1 MKLLKKILHVNY
13 SDNLGGA
20 AISCQRLHYAQL
32 KNNIDSWLF
41 SYDQKIKSNKSITF
55 DNGYIKKQYL
65 LKRIISKIISKPFEN
80 EKIIKSLSIFD
91 TGSLKKINDFNC
103 DVVNLHWVCNEM
115 LSIEN
120 IKKINKPIVW
130 TILDMWPFIGA
141 DHICLESDMPNA
153 YWKNNNVTKKNT
165 SFLNKWVLKRK
176 IKNFPKDIRLVCI
189 SNWLKKKAQESSVF
203 KDYEIDYIPCTLDFE
218 KWKIL
223 DKNLS
228 RKILDLP
235 QNKKIILFISAS
247 GTDDYRKGF
256 HILKKALNNM
266 SRGNDLHLVV
276 VGKVTSKDLKD
287 LKIEKTIYDKF
298 YSGKSDF
305 LNLIYSSADLLT
317 VPSLV
322 EPFGQVAIEALAC
335 GLPTIAFKNTGLED
349 IIDHKKTGYLSNFLD
364 EENFLEGM
372 KWLLYD
378 FNQDER
384 KKKIREY
391 GIMNFSENK
400 ISNEYLKV
408 YNKF

>member
-1 MKLLKKILHVNY
+1 MKLFKKILHVNY

-41 SYDQKIKSNKSITF
+41 SYDQKNNSNRSITF
-55 DNGYIKKQYL
+55 DSGYKKNEYL
-65 LKRIISKIISKPFEN
+65 LKKVISKLISRPFEN
-80 EKIIKSLSIFD
+80 EKIIKSLSIFE
-91 TGSLKKINDFNC
+91 TGSLKKINSFDC
-103 DVVNLHWVCNEM
+103 DVVNLHWICNEM
-115 LSIEN
+115 LLIEN
-120 IKKINKPIVW
+120 IKKINKPLVW

-141 DHICLESDMPNA
+141 DHICLDSNLPDA
-153 YWKNNNVTKKNT
+153 YWKNNNEKKKNT

-176 IKNFPKDIRLVCI
+176 IKNFPKDIKLVCI
-189 SNWLKKKAQESSVF
+189 SNWLKKKALESSVF
-203 KDYEIDYIPCTLDFE
+203 KDYDIDYIPCTLNFN

-223 DKNLS
+223 DKKNS
-228 RKILDLP
+228 RKILNLP
-235 QNKKIILFISAS
+235 KDKKIILFVTAS

-256 HILKKALNNM
+256 HILKKALKNIVKTD
-266 SRGNDLHLVV
+266 DLHLVI
-276 VGKVTSKDLKD
+276 VGRAMKKDLKD
-287 LKIEKTIYDKF
+287 LKIENTIYDKF

-317 VPSLV
+317 VPSLI
-322 EPFGQVAIEALAC
+322 EPFGQVAVEALAC
-335 GLPTIAFKNTGLED
+335 GLPTLAFKNTGLED

-364 EENFLEGM
+364 QENFLDGL

-378 FNQDER
+378 FDHDVS
-384 KKKIREY
+384 KKSIRDH
-391 GIMNFSENK
+391 GINNFSEKK

>member
-55 DNGYIKKQYL
+55 DNGYKKKQYL

-153 YWKNNNVTKKNT
+153 YWKNNNVPKKNT

-203 KDYEIDYIPCTLDFE
+203 KDHEIDYIPCTLDFE

-266 SRGNDLHLVV
+266 ARGNDLHLVV

-322 EPFGQVAIEALAC
+322 EPFGQVAVEALAC

-378 FNQDER
+378 FNQDET

>member
-55 DNGYIKKQYL
+55 DNGYKKKQYL

-153 YWKNNNVTKKNT
+153 YWKNNNVPKKNT

-203 KDYEIDYIPCTLDFE
+203 KDHEIDYIPCTLDFE

-228 RKILDLP
+228 KKILDLP

-266 SRGNDLHLVV
+266 ARGNDLHLVV

-322 EPFGQVAIEALAC
+322 EPFGQVAVEALAC

-378 FNQDER
+378 FNQDET